1 MMLEEK
7 KYDFEASLNKLEEIV
22 NKINDQSLGL
32 DESLKLYE
40 EGTKIVKELESALK
54 KASEEVEKVI
64 EVK

>member
-1 MMLEEK
+1 MEEK

-40 EGTKIVKELESALK
+40 EGTKIVQELEKALK
-54 KASEEVEKVI
+54 QASEEVEKVI

>member
-1 MMLEEK
+1 MDEK

-40 EGTKIVKELESALK
+40 EGTKIVKELETALK
-54 KASEEVEKVI
+54 TASEEVEKVI
-64 EVK
+64 EIK

>member
-1 MMLEEK
+1 MEEEK

-40 EGTKIVKELESALK
+40 EGTKIVKELETALK

>member
-1 MMLEEK
+1 MEEK

-40 EGTKIVKELESALK
+40 EGSKIVKELESALK
-54 KASEEVEKVI
+54 KASEEIEKVI

>member
-1 MMLEEK
+1 MEEK

-22 NKINDQSLGL
+22 SKINDQSLGL

-40 EGTKIVKELESALK
+40 EGQKIVKELESALK

-64 EVK
+64 EIK

>member
-1 MMLEEK
+1 MEDN
-7 KYDFEASLNKLEEIV
+7 KYDFEASLTKLEEIV
-22 NKINDQSLGL
+22 NKISDQSLGL

-40 EGTKIVKELESALK
+40 EGTKIVKELELALK

>member
-1 MMLEEK
+1 MPEEK

-22 NKINDQSLGL
+22 NNINDQSLGL

-40 EGTKIVKELESALK
+40 EGNKIVKELEEALK
-54 KASEEVEKVI
+54 KASEEIEKVI

>member
-1 MMLEEK
+1 MEEK

-40 EGTKIVKELESALK
+40 EGNKIVKELETALK
-54 KASEEVEKVI
+54 AASEEIEKVI
-64 EVK
+64 EVKQ

>member
-1 MMLEEK
+1 MEDN
-7 KYDFEASLNKLEEIV
+7 KYDFEASLTKLEEIV
-22 NKINDQSLGL
+22 SKISDQSLGL

-40 EGTKIVKELESALK
+40 EGTKIVKELELALQ

>member
-1 MMLEEK
+1 MEDN
-7 KYDFEASLNKLEEIV
+7 KYDFEASLTKLEEIV
-22 NKINDQSLGL
+22 SKISDQSLGL

-40 EGTKIVKELESALK
+40 EGTKIVKELELALK

>member
-1 MMLEEK
+1 MLEEK

-40 EGTKIVKELESALK
+40 EGNKIVKELEAALK
-54 KASEEVEKVI
+54 KASEEIEKVI

>member
-1 MMLEEK
+1 MEEK
-7 KYDFEASLNKLEEIV
+7 KYDFEASLAKLEEIV

-40 EGTKIVKELESALK
+40 EGSKIVKELEKALK
-54 KASEEVEKVI
+54 EASEEVEKVI

>member
-1 MMLEEK
+1 MEDK
-7 KYDFEASLNKLEEIV
+7 KYDFEASLTKLEEIV
-22 NKINDQSLGL
+22 NKISDQSLGL

-40 EGTKIVKELESALK
+40 EGTKIVKELELALK

>member
-1 MMLEEK
+1 MDEK

-40 EGTKIVKELESALK
+40 EGSKIVKELESALK
-54 KASEEVEKVI
+54 KASEEIEKVI

>member
-1 MMLEEK
+1 MEEK

-40 EGTKIVKELESALK
+40 EGTKIVKELETALK
-54 KASEEVEKVI
+54 AASEEVEKVI
-64 EVK
+64 EIK

>member
-1 MMLEEK
+1 MEEK
-7 KYDFEASLNKLEEIV
+7 KYDFEASLAKLEEIV

-40 EGTKIVKELESALK
+40 KGSKIVKELEEALK